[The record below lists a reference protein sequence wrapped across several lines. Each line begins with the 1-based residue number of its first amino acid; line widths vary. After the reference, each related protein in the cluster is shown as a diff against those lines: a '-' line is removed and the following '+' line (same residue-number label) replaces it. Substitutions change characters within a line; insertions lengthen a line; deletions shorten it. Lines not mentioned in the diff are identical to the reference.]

1 MTDWFAAVE
10 AGDLG
15 FITQNLDRFKLSTNA
30 QGETALIV
38 AARLNK
44 ISLVRA
50 LAPHENGHYN
60 REQKTALM
68 ISASRDYPDI
78 CEILAPY
85 EAHLYGERRRD
96 SLMIAA
102 KSVSVESLSVLL
114 KYIKCRRDDQD
125 LSVLDYAVLAESLVC
140 VRLLLQNLR
149 FEESDLETALS
160 LARAKDL
167 GSIETALREQIE
179 HIRSLE
185 STQIDVQSH
194 SLREGFKLAASASNV
209 IDADRDSFSVSC
221 LHGSCG
227 LPSQRASLGSK
238 LPRTD
243 SEDHT
248 PMRQTY
254 QFAHSRRDSTPTF
267 ATTTPITGVQTA
279 YADTTITQI
288 DLNVPSAASNN
299 SYATTANK
307 VVTPRTDDEIL
318 DIAATIADTTKSAIL
333 GALSGLYV
341 KSPVLSQTSV
351 APPAG
356 TQLDRL
362 TERITEQL
370 AERLTGH
377 AADRLAVSMGVPD
390 GPEAI
395 SEIAKS
401 INLAVSQLTTT
412 VSTPLRRERPQPS
425 IYQPSALQ
433 TYHTQLPTHLL
444 SVSPSFSIPREP
456 LDPDPEYFLAR
467 LREAQ
472 EIHSTT
478 TGSSDTS
485 SDSRA
490 ALNPS
495 PLDAI
500 ESWKDVQRYI
510 TALES
515 HGYVK
520 LQLAAASLA
529 QSQTGLNSSVTAQPS
544 SVSAPQTPTR
554 PAVVMPVPSVRL
566 TDSKTLT
573 ALDMIASLHMS
584 PAVNYVSSRLATPLK
599 STHLPDTELDSTLQG
614 ILQDVP
620 KRTRERVTDFIANLY
635 RNMNVLE
642 SSIRLNAAQG
652 TSRQELEELREEN
665 TLQRFEITTQAGI
678 IEMLTLEVEK
688 LRAQGG
694 PEYVERVEASVQT
707 DATEAWFAAVRDRD
721 LTFLTRQ
728 ISYHLGAR
736 DESGMTALMIACG
749 PQGSLDAAS
758 LLLGEAG
765 AQQQDGFTAL
775 MHAALSN
782 NFLAVKLLLDREA
795 YAVTSCRSLWTP
807 GCTALMMAARCGHT
821 HVIEVLMER
830 LGGEKDSMGHT
841 ALHHAVLGGHLSALH
856 SLLQKSICFTTKDV
870 EDCIDLA
877 SAQGYSEMAQVLE
890 AVRQNKDS
898 TVQRYIK
905 ECYDLRAR
913 VQDLEYQLQ
922 ARQAPE
928 PSRESRPGTAVAT
941 PPLFVQP
948 RRSAGMR
955 PASAKVSES
964 EIISAIQYVIEA
976 RRGSNAE
983 AGAGITEAPK
993 EPSVPIAKVAISPM
1007 ALSDIPSPQFKS
1019 LGAQHSLGS
1028 MLNTQTPQTKSTDL
1042 FQALLSRNLADV
1054 QSLAPTLARRLNSE
1068 GQSALMVAISIGFT
1082 DAALVLVAHEAGLT
1096 DPVGR
1101 TALMYC
1107 VQYNNVRVAREL
1119 VRKEAGARTTRDH
1132 TRGCCTALMLS
1143 AIDDRVELARL
1154 LLETEERGAQ
1164 NEEGETALMFAVQ
1177 EGSMGC
1183 VRVLLEGEARLQN
1196 GKGCTA
1202 LMIAAEKRSSPASM
1216 IQELAEKEA
1225 GMTNKAGETALM
1237 IAAQQNFIE
1246 CVRVLQGVESGYQNR
1261 RGRTALELALEAGA
1275 MDAARVLLATEAPYA
1290 DSVMSFSTSDDLT
1303 ELMQA
1308 AEINDIALVYVRMR
1322 EQAGGR
1328 DSNGRTALMIA
1339 AERGYTGIVR
1349 LLAEQEARMQMHGKD
1364 WKNGATALMLAAG
1377 RGHTDAVVCLAER
1390 EVGMTNKEGRTAL
1403 MFAAW
1408 NGHAD
1413 CVRILRDSEQ
1423 GKVTSSDYE
1432 LGEGFTALM
1441 AAATNGH
1448 RECIKLLTSEAH
1460 LVQPTGRDVL
1470 YWAKDEQ
1477 VRLFIQDCLG
1487 PV

>member
-1 MTDWFAAVE
+1 MSVADWFAAVE

-15 FITQNLDRFKLSTNA
+15 FITQNLDRYKLSTNA

-44 ISLVRA
+44 ISLVRT
-50 LAPHENGHYN
+50 LAPHEHGHYN

-167 GSIETALREQIE
+167 GSIETALREQID

-227 LPSQRASLGSK
+227 LPSQRTSLGSK
-238 LPRTD
+238 FPRTE

-254 QFAHSRRDSTPTF
+254 QFANSRRDSTPTF
-267 ATTTPITGVQTA
+267 AATTPLTGVQTA
-279 YADTTITQI
+279 YTDTTITQI
-288 DLNVPSAASNN
+288 DLSVPSATLGN

-341 KSPVLSQTSV
+341 KSPVLSQPS
-351 APPAG
+351 AGPPAG

-377 AADRLAVSMGVPD
+377 AADRLAASMGVPD

-425 IYQPSALQ
+425 MYQPSSLQ

-456 LDPDPEYFLAR
+456 MDPDPEYFLAR

-472 EIHSTT
+472 EMRSTT
-478 TGSSDTS
+478 TGSSDTA
-485 SDSRA
+485 SDTRSTI
-490 ALNPS
+490 NPS

-520 LQLAAASLA
+520 LQLAAASLT
-529 QSQTGLNSSVTAQPS
+529 QSQTGLNSSVTAQPPTI
-544 SVSAPQTPTR
+544 SAPHTPTR
-554 PAVVMPVPSVRL
+554 PAVTMPVPSVRL
-566 TDSKTLT
+566 TDSKTMT

-599 STHLPDTELDSTLQG
+599 STHLPDVELDSSLQG
-614 ILQDVP
+614 ILQDLP
-620 KRTRERVTDFIANLY
+620 KKTQERVTDFIANLY

-665 TLQRFEITTQAGI
+665 TLQRFEINTQTGI
-678 IEMLTLEVEK
+678 IEMLTLEVEN

-694 PEYVERVEASVQT
+694 SEYPERVDADVQT
-707 DATEAWFAAVRDRD
+707 STTEAWFAAVRNRD
-721 LTFLTRQ
+721 LPAITRQ
-728 ISYHLGAR
+728 ISQYMGTR

-749 PQGSLDAAS
+749 PNGSLDAATS
-758 LLLGEAG
+758 LLGEAG

-775 MHAALSN
+775 MHAALAN

-807 GCTALMMAARCGHT
+807 GCNALMMAARCGHT
-821 HVIEVLMER
+821 HVIEVLTER
-830 LGGEKDSMGHT
+830 LGGEKDAMGYT
-841 ALHHAVLGGHLSALH
+841 ALHYAVLGGHLGALH
-856 SLLQKSICFTTKDV
+856 SLLQKSICFTAKDV

-877 SAQGYSEMAQVLE
+877 SVQGYSEMTQVLE
-890 AVRQNKDS
+890 AVRQNKDL

-922 ARQAPE
+922 VRQASE
-928 PSRESRPGTAVAT
+928 SSRESRPGTAVTT
-941 PPLFVQP
+941 PPLFAQP

-955 PASAKVSES
+955 PGSAKVSES

-983 AGAGITEAPK
+983 AGVSEVPK
-993 EPSVPIAKVAISPM
+993 EQGVPATKVAISPM

-1028 MLNTQTPQTKSTDL
+1028 MLNTQTPQARSTDL
-1042 FQALLSRNLADV
+1042 FQAILSRNLTDV
-1054 QSLAPTLARRLNSE
+1054 QALAPTLARRLNGE

-1082 DAALVLVAHEAGLT
+1082 DAALVLVSHEAGLT

-1107 VQYNNVRVAREL
+1107 VQYDNIRVAKEL
-1119 VRKEAGARTTRDH
+1119 VKKEAGARTTRDH

-1143 AIDDRVELARL
+1143 GIEDRIELVRL
-1154 LLETEERGAQ
+1154 LIETEERGAQ
-1164 NEEGETALMFAVQ
+1164 NEQGETALMLAVQ
-1177 EGSMGC
+1177 EGSTAC
-1183 VRVLLEGEARLQN
+1183 IRTLLEGEARLQN
-1196 GKGCTA
+1196 EKGCTA
-1202 LMIAAEKRSSPASM
+1202 LMLAAERRGTPAVT
-1216 IQELAEKEA
+1216 IQELADREA

-1237 IAAQQNFIE
+1237 IAAQQNFTE
-1246 CVRVLQGVESGYQNR
+1246 CVRILQRVESGYQNR

-1275 MDAARVLLATEAPYA
+1275 MDAARMLLTTEAPYP

-1377 RGHTDAVVCLAER
+1377 RGHTNAVACLAER
-1390 EVGMTNKEGRTAL
+1390 EIGMTNKEGRTAL

-1423 GKVTSSDYE
+1423 GKVTSPEYE

-1448 RECIKLLTSEAH
+1448 RDCIKLLTGEAH